1 MLRKE
6 GKKSR
11 RMEERTVGRAE
22 TDLSANMEDILW
34 PHIEP
39 PPLPHEINITYY
51 LIAVAIKNII
61 FMTSLK
67 MHKMAEQT
75 SVTTLSSLTN
85 FVLTAF
91 SFCPLSKF

>member
-1 MLRKE
+1 MAPYRVP
-6 GKKSR
+6 S
-11 RMEERTVGRAE
+11 
-22 TDLSANMEDILW
+22 
-34 PHIEP
+34 
-39 PPLPHEINITYY
+39 PHEINITYY
-51 LIAVAIKNII
+51 LIAVAIKNLI

-75 SVTTLSSLTN
+75 SVTALSSLTN

>member
-11 RMEERTVGRAE
+11 RMEERRVGRAE

-34 PHIEP
+34 SHIEP
-39 PPLPHEINITYY
+39 PSHEINITYY
-51 LIAVAIKNII
+51 LIAVAIKNLI